1 MSGWEPPP
9 KTYHCLRCH
18 DSGKQQGLRCTDA
31 HWCGN
36 CARRGAHPYDHTYC
50 IPCPCK
56 ATNPVYQDYLAK
68 LKKDTEAHRQK
79 AVHRGVSV

>member
-1 MSGWEPPP
+1 MSGWEPPE

-18 DSGKQQGLRCTDA
+18 DSGKQQGLHCTDA

-36 CARRGAHPYDHTYC
+36 CAKRGSHPYDHTYC

-56 ATNPVYQDYLAK
+56 ATNPVYQEYLAK
-68 LKKDTEAHRQK
+68 LKADTATYRSKGRSHD
-79 AVHRGVSV
+79 AA